1 MKKTPIDKL
10 SANINKILQEY
21 EDSVVKDTGKLAKDF
36 ARKGAAAVA
45 QEARGKGWGESTG
58 YDKGWTSKYEE
69 NRLEMKGIIYNKDI
83 PGLAHLLEKGHA
95 LRGGG
100 RSHTEAFPHITPVE
114 DKITEE
120 FYKAVK
126 NSL

>member
-36 ARKGAAAVA
+36 AKKGATAVR
-45 QEARGKGWGESTG
+45 QEAKAQGWGENTG
-58 YDKGWTSKYEE
+58 YDKGWTSKFEE
-69 NRLEMKGIIYNKDI
+69 GRLSSTGIIYNKDI
-83 PGLAHLLEKGHA
+83 PGLAHLLENGHA
-95 LRGGG
+95 LRNGG
-100 RSHTEAFPHITPVE
+100 RSKAYPHIAPVE
-114 DKITEE
+114 EKICEE